1 METNPYVNDDKE
13 QRRRIIIVATTIAVI
28 ILGIAV
34 WSIIAI
40 VGGSK
45 KNATTDQPAQV
56 ANVDDGKGKS
66 TEISTVPAESNA
78 PATEGVSKTTQNNS
92 TTANKPSTTATA
104 QGAVPET
111 GPEEILPFALVL
123 GGLTAYVSSKKLA
136 TREA

>member
-1 METNPYVNDDKE
+1 MEVNPYTTDDKE

-45 KNATTDQPAQV
+45 KNTTADQPAQV

-66 TEISTVPAESNA
+66 TEISTVPAESDA
-78 PATEGVSKTTQNNS
+78 PSTEGVSKTTQSN
-92 TTANKPSTTATA
+92 TANKPATTTASA
-104 QGAVPET
+104 QSAVPET
-111 GPEEILPFALVL
+111 GPEEILPLALVL